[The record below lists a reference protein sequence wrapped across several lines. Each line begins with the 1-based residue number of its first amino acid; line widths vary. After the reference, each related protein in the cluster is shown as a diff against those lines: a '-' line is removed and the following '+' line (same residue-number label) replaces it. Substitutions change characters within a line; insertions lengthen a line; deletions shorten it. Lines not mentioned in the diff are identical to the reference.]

1 MLLLVLFVTRPKSL
15 LFYQFFFPTLL
26 KKKMISSK
34 NLGRDNDGE

>member
-1 MLLLVLFVTRPKSL
+1 VLLLVLFVTRPKSL

-26 KKKMISSK
+26 KKMFSSK